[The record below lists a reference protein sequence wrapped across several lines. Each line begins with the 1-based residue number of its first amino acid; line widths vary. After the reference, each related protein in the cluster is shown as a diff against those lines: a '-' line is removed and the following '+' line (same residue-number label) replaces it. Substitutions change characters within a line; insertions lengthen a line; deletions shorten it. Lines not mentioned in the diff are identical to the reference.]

1 MGLWRDRAARAP
13 PFVAVAQRACAGL
26 KGVRTKFGRADAPHG
41 GGGALVGACALRHA
55 AASAARHACLQLYNH
70 PPLPPLP
77 ERDCVASRVV

>member
-41 GGGALVGACALRHA
+41 GGGALVGACALR
-55 AASAARHACLQLYNH
+55 RACLQLYNH
-70 PPLPPLP
+70 PPSPPP
-77 ERDCVASRVV
+77 RERLRGVACRVAS